1 MKGEEVVFVSGS
13 DSHGTPV
20 SVEAKKVN
28 VPAEELAFKYHK
40 ITKELHEKW
49 QISFDNYTITH
60 NPTHIDF
67 VQKMYLDIQKN
78 GYILEK
84 EIESLYCKNDVLW
97 LPDRFV
103 EGTCPHCKYEDARGD
118 QCDNCQKLLTPLTN

>member
-40 ITKELHEKW
+40 ITKE
-49 QISFDNYTITH
+49 
-60 NPTHIDF
+60 
-67 VQKMYLDIQKN
+67 
-78 GYILEK
+78 
-84 EIESLYCKNDVLW
+84 
-97 LPDRFV
+97 
-103 EGTCPHCKYEDARGD
+103 
-118 QCDNCQKLLTPLTN
+118 